1 MHDHSFS
8 SEFAVEAAKG
18 APVVA
23 MAAWTLNDVLVIVSI
38 LYVLFQSAYLWWKW
52 RREAAVKAAPDKA
65 MPDEA

>member
-8 SEFAVEAAKG
+8 SEFAVEAMKG

-38 LYVLFQSAYLWWKW
+38 LYVLFQSAYLYWKW
-52 RREAAVKAAPDKA
+52 RREAAAKGGD
-65 MPDEA
+65 DEA